1 MARRGYQ
8 RSLAARL
15 ISTVFRWYL
24 AFAIG
29 VTLVQLALE
38 YSSVSRTIGTDMVSL
53 GRSFGPSVREALWL
67 FDRPLLNTMSK
78 GLAQTAFISGVK
90 IENRDGQV
98 LAQTG
103 RMPGAAEQGG
113 NGLMASYQAHV
124 IALEQPTAKGGGKL
138 LGHLTLY
145 SDRSVVLER
154 IKYSFLVILFNSIVK
169 TLGLW
174 LICYWVVTRYLA
186 GPLEKLAADI
196 GTLNFDDRQQ
206 DATPFKYQ
214 HSDELGVL
222 VNALNSMRARLWVS
236 RNERELLNQELEK
249 RVAERTQTLNEA
261 RDLNHTLIGQSP
273 LGFQA
278 FRADGQCIMAN
289 RAVCGLVGGTEAALL
304 QQNFRKIDSWKTNNF
319 IELAERTLHTGQPG
333 HASAAVV
340 TSFGKKLWIELTFS
354 SFALDGKPHLLVMV
368 NDISATRANAEA
380 MREAKDSAEEARARA
395 QAASRSK
402 SDFLAN
408 MSHELRTPINAI
420 AGFTTLAQR
429 TELTVQQEDY
439 LDKIQ
444 QASQSLLRIISDLL
458 DFSKIEAGHLDMER
472 IPFRL
477 SEVLESAFAN
487 ISQVA
492 ERKGLELLMHVAPG
506 LPAHWVGDPLRLG
519 QVLANLCANA
529 VKFTERGEIE
539 LRVVPAAAHAN
550 GEAMRLLFSV
560 RDTGIGLTP
569 AQAAKL
575 FKAFAQADSS
585 TTRRFGGTG
594 LGLAISERLVG
605 MMNGRIW
612 LESEAGRG
620 ATFMFEVE
628 LERAELHTLPL
639 LPQLPPALQGQRAL
653 IVDDN
658 ASARQIL
665 QAQLSQLGM
674 VADAVDS
681 GAAALAALRR
691 ASNANTQYPVVL
703 MDWKMPGLDGVAT
716 ARAIRADHTI
726 AGTPVVVMVT
736 AYGRDQ
742 VIQAG
747 GDARLLDDILIKPVT
762 PYLLAET
769 LARTTHAIPATKARV
784 APLAHGGRLPG
795 VHLLLVEDNPINQ
808 QLARELLEQEGARV
822 RVAANGKIALAL
834 LVELGLDYFDAALVD
849 LQMPEMD
856 GYEATSRIRALP
868 GGEQLPLIAM
878 TAHAML
884 EERERCLAVGMNDHL
899 GKPIDTELMVSK
911 LKHWIGAPRL
921 ALAATR
927 PAPDIAPESQSNV
940 AWLAADLPAD
950 IDGVAVADGLLRC
963 GGNVGLYRD
972 LLLQFHGSFADAA
985 AQMEKLYRAGEFK
998 QARELAHMIKG
1009 AAANLAMDDLAAAA
1023 GALEAGLQMEPLR

>member
-24 AFAIG
+24 AFAVG

-38 YSSVSRTIGTDMVSL
+38 YSSVSRTIGTDMASL

-90 IENRDGQV
+90 IENRDGEV

-103 RMPGAAEQGG
+103 RMPAAFEQGG
-113 NGLMASYQAHV
+113 NGLMASYQSHV
-124 IALEQPTAKGGGKL
+124 IPLEQPTAKGGGKL

-154 IKYSFLVILFNSIVK
+154 IKYSFLVILLNSIVK

-174 LICYWVVTRYLA
+174 LIFYWVVTRYLA
-186 GPLEKLAADI
+186 GPLEKLADDVGA
-196 GTLNFDDRQQ
+196 LNFDDRLQ
-206 DATPFKYQ
+206 DATPFQYQ

-222 VNALNSMRARLWVS
+222 VNAINSMRARLWVS

-261 RDLNHTLIGQSP
+261 LDLNRTLIGQSP

-289 RAVCGLVGGTEAALL
+289 RAVCDLVGGDEAALL
-304 QQNFRKIDSWKTNNF
+304 QQNFRNIDSWKSNNF

-333 HASAAVV
+333 HASAAIV
-340 TSFGKKLWIELTFS
+340 TTFGKKLWIELTFS

-368 NDISATRANAEA
+368 NDVSATRANAEA

-429 TELTVQQEDY
+429 TSLTEQQEDY

-444 QASQSLLRIISDLL
+444 QASQALLRIISDLL
-458 DFSKIEAGHLDMER
+458 DFSKIEAGHLEMER
-472 IPFRL
+472 IPFCL
-477 SEVLESAFAN
+477 TEVLENAFAN

-492 ERKGLELLMHVAPG
+492 ERKGLELLMQVAPG
-506 LPAHWVGDPLRLG
+506 LPAYWMGDPLRLG

-539 LRVVPAAAHAN
+539 LRVAPAN
-550 GEAMRLLFSV
+550 GEATRLLFSV
-560 RDTGIGLTP
+560 RDTGIGLTQT
-569 AQAAKL
+569 QAAKL
-575 FKAFAQADSS
+575 FKAFSQADSS

-628 LERAELHTLPL
+628 LGRADVHTLPP
-639 LPQLPPALQGQRAL
+639 LPQLPQALHGQRAL

-658 ASARQIL
+658 SSARQIL

-691 ASNANTQYPVVL
+691 ASSANTQYPVVL

-762 PYLLAET
+762 PHLLAET
-769 LARTTHAIPATKARV
+769 LARTTQASPAVRARA

-834 LVELGLDYFDAALVD
+834 LAELGLDYFDAALVD

-884 EERERCLAVGMNDHL
+884 EERERCLAAGMNDHL

-927 PAPDIAPESQSNV
+927 PAPASHPGPEARA
-940 AWLAADLPAD
+940 AWLAADLPAN
-950 IDGVAVADGLLRC
+950 IDGVAVADGLQRC
-963 GGNVGLYRD
+963 GGNAGLYRE

-985 AQMEKLYRAGEFK
+985 AQMETLYRTGEFK

-1009 AAANLAMDDLAAAA
+1009 AAANLAMDELAAAA
-1023 GALEAGLQMEPLR
+1023 GALEAGLQAEPVR